1 MFMQK
6 IYFFCVR
13 LINYNLFMMIFDFFG
28 QEDCNFIAY
37 SSILTFA
44 AYLILARALNMA
56 AGESC
61 HAKLNKANAVFLAI
75 YLAEAAAYCIIKGL
89 FSIDILAAII
99 GGIFIFVS
107 LQQIYFMAL
116 VGLAKKSVSVNIV
129 ETALQME
136 KTDEKKIYEK
146 FSANTDYI
154 RINRLSQMRFLGLA
168 KEKNGIFSITERGRF
183 FNRLGNLILKIWGLK
198 RL

>member
-1 MFMQK
+1 
-6 IYFFCVR
+6 
-13 LINYNLFMMIFDFFG
+13 MMIFDFFG
-28 QEDCNFIAY
+28 QKDCDFLAY
-37 SSILTFA
+37 SAILTFA
-44 AYLILARALNMA
+44 AYLILARMSNMA

-61 HAKLNKANAVFLAI
+61 HARLNRANVVFLAI
-75 YLAEAAAYCIIKGL
+75 YIVEAAVYCIMNGV

-129 ETALQME
+129 ETAMQME
-136 KTDEKKIYEK
+136 KPDEKAIYGK

-154 RINRLSQMRFLGLA
+154 RLNRLSQMRFLGLA
-168 KEKNGIFSITERGRF
+168 EEKNGVFAITERGRF
-183 FNRLGNLILKIWGLK
+183 FNRLGNLILKIWGLE